1 MSLVT
6 AKRPEIV
13 VRKSFSFVVVVQLIA
28 AVGAWLCHDFA
39 ARIRPDVF
47 PEPWPILPYCVLFV
61 ASVQLATAFHE
72 SGHVIVGRRFGWSC
86 ARICLG
92 SRVAVLLIEEDDTDK
107 TYRQQLAVS
116 AAGPAGTL
124 TCGILLGAAALL
136 SGAGAG
142 ASPFLVVAGVSVMEG
157 VLQLVVPTPNSDATN
172 IWRCL
177 RAMSQGRGR
186 GPYGHDRYEDI
197 AEARGGRCL

>member
-6 AKRPEIV
+6 AKRPELVI
-13 VRKSFSFVVVVQLIA
+13 RKSFAFVVLAQLIA
-28 AVGAWLCHDFA
+28 AVGAWLCHDFFS
-39 ARIRPDVF
+39 RIRPEVV
-47 PEPWPILPYCVLFV
+47 PVPWPLLPYCVLFV

-92 SRVAVLLIEEDDTDK
+92 SRVAVLLIEENDTDK

-116 AAGPAGTL
+116 AAGPVGTL
-124 TCGILLGAAALL
+124 ICGIVLGAAALL
-136 SGAGAG
+136 AGAG
-142 ASPFLVVAGVSVMEG
+142 ASPFLVVAVVSVIEG
-157 VLQLVVPTPNSDATN
+157 VLQLVVPTPKSDATN

-177 RAMSQGRGR
+177 WAMSQGRGR
-186 GPYGHDRYEDI
+186 EPYGHDRYEDI
-197 AEARGGRCL
+197 AEARG